1 MDDRALYQMRRQAEL
16 SAFVNV
22 LTALPADRVDYK
34 PHERSPTA
42 EAIAVTMTTG
52 TLAAC
57 ELVDNGR
64 FDTAGQ
70 KKITVPE
77 MPAAFEK
84 AHAEL
89 LEKVGAL
96 DDAAWNR
103 PIQLFN
109 KGTLVLE
116 QPLGEF
122 LWFLLFDAIHH
133 RGQLCAYLRPMGAK
147 VPSIYGPSADT
158 RS

>member
-1 MDDRALYQMRRQAEL
+1 MDDRALYQTRRQAEL
-16 SAFVNV
+16 PAFVNV
-22 LTALPADRVDYK
+22 LKALPADRVDYK
-34 PHERSPTA
+34 PHARSPAA
-42 EAIAVTMTTG
+42 EAVALTMTTG

-64 FDTAGQ
+64 FDTGDQ

-84 AHAEL
+84 AHVEL
-89 LEKVGAL
+89 LEKVRAL

>member
-16 SAFVNV
+16 AAFVNV
-22 LTALPADRVDYK
+22 LKALPADRVDYK
-34 PHERSPTA
+34 PHERSPAA
-42 EAIAVTMTTG
+42 EAIALTMTTG

-64 FDTAGQ
+64 FDSASQ
-70 KKITVPE
+70 KKIPVPE
-77 MPAAFEK
+77 MPASFEK
-84 AHAEL
+84 AHKEL
-89 LEKVGAL
+89 FEKVGAL

-158 RS
+158 PS